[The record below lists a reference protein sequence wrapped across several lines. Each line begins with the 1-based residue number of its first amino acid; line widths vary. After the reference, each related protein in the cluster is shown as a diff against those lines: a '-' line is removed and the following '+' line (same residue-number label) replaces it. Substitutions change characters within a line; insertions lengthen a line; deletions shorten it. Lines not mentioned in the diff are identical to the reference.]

1 MFSFVIYN
9 LKIYFPNPEDY
20 LTHRGSIITMIQ
32 PQSPTNDEKKH
43 KYEMEDKKIDVEL
56 EDKRWKS
63 CCFDLHQESSLF
75 FAKISVSVLV
85 ITLCGYQ
92 LITLKDCN
100 YQSLYSSLLSSVIT
114 FWLSKK

>member
-1 MFSFVIYN
+1 MIYN

-20 LTHRGSIITMIQ
+20 LTHRGMLVQ
-32 PQSPTNDEKKH
+32 PQQPLSPINDDKKH
-43 KYEMEDKKIDVEL
+43 KYEMEDKKIDV
-56 EDKRWKS
+56 D

>member
-1 MFSFVIYN
+1 MIYN
-9 LKIYFPNPEDY
+9 LKIYFSNPEDF
-20 LTHRGSIITMIQ
+20 LQHRGSIITMIQ

-43 KYEMEDKKIDVEL
+43 KYEIEDKKIDVEL

>member
-1 MFSFVIYN
+1 MIYN

-20 LTHRGSIITMIQ
+20 LTHRGMLVQ
-32 PQSPTNDEKKH
+32 PQQPLSPTNDEKKH